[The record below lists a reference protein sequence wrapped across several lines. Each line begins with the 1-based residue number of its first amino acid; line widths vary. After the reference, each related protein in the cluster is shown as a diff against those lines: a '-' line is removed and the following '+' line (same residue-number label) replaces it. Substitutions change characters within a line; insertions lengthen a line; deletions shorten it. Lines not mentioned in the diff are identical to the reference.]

1 MTESDL
7 KLEQLKQK
15 LRHLRRS
22 AWKSIVR
29 EGHGALTASKFGGT
43 PWLKASERWPLCPN
57 CNKPMH
63 LILQLNLNE
72 LPESLRG
79 RFGNGLLQF
88 FYCTNIELDCEIVC
102 QGWEPFSKIKLVRIV
117 QPDHICV
124 DKEIPKI
131 DNLFAAKL
139 IVGWEEQED
148 YPDCYQGTED
158 TNIMHGI
165 MLNNDESD
173 FLHEQEMYVTESK
186 LAGWPTWIQY
196 HEYPNC
202 PMCNQPMNQFVFQF
216 DPEDNHPCTWGD
228 WGKGYLLQ
236 CPEHKVQLAFVWQ
249 C

>member
-1 MTESDL
+1 MTESDV

-15 LRHLRRS
+15 LSHLKRS
-22 AWKSIVR
+22 AWQPIVR
-29 EGHGALTASKFGGT
+29 EGDGALTASKFTGT
-43 PWLKASERWPLCPN
+43 PWLNASEHWPLCPN

-79 RFGNGLLQF
+79 RFGSGLLQF
-88 FYCTNIELDCEIVC
+88 FYCTNIETDCEIVC

-117 QPDHICV
+117 QV
-124 DKEIPKI
+124 DNISVEEQVPKI
-131 DNLFAAKL
+131 ENLSPAHL
-139 IVGWEEQED
+139 IVGWEEKED

-165 MLNNDESD
+165 MLNNDEYD
-173 FLHEQEMYVTESK
+173 FLYEQEMYVSGTK
-186 LAGWPTWIQY
+186 LAGWPTWIQN
-196 HEYPNC
+196 HQYPNC
-202 PMCNQPMNQFVFQF
+202 PTCNQPMNQFVFQL

-236 CPEHKVQLAFVWQ
+236 CPEHKVQLALVWQ